1 MYALDTSSTAALVA
15 TTVAVIA
22 FILGGIVRPLAGR
35 ASRVADA
42 AAKLA
47 LVNAEAAAQ
56 LIVDAAGA
64 SNKLA
69 SDSAAAAANIN
80 LESALR
86 NQSIDTR
93 LETLLRSQESHE
105 RRLTTLENVNKKMGH
120 SS

>member
-1 MYALDTSSTAALVA
+1 MYAMDTSSTAAVIA
-15 TTVAVIA
+15 TGVAVVA
-22 FILGGIVRPLAGR
+22 FVLGGIVRPLAGR
-35 ASRVADA
+35 ASRVAQA

-56 LIVDAAGA
+56 LIVDAATA

-80 LESALR
+80 LETALR
-86 NQSIDTR
+86 NQKIDTR

-105 RRLTTLENVNKKMGH
+105 RRLTSLEGKANKTGGV
-120 SS
+120 